1 MGVVYRRVSWLASTC
16 LTISTVA
23 TALSAQAPIQPP
35 SASDPGTGAQATPSA
50 ATPAASAGATGVPA
64 TTPSAASGADNQEII
79 VTGSLFKRAIDTATP
94 SPVTTLSA
102 ATLQQRG
109 VNTIAGAL
117 ATIPSNGAGTL
128 PNSFSANGAFAA
140 GASAVSLRGLTT
152 NSSIV
157 LFDGLRGAYY
167 PLADDGARSFVDL
180 NTIPDAIVER
190 VEVLKDGASSTYGA
204 DAIAGVVNVI
214 TKKEIKGVSGTLEGG
229 LSSRHDAGQQ
239 RATLT
244 AGFGDLKSQ
253 GFNFYVSGEYQHD
266 QMLLN
271 NARGYPFNTGDIRN
285 TPSDNGTPGPN
296 NNQNG
301 QGVLQ
306 SQATTSAVVRPAN
319 LTDPTNYLSGVAIP
333 GGLTQVLN
341 PAGCGGGTVAAS
353 NDEGTYCT
361 QDVVNQY
368 GVIQPAQRR
377 IGVTARLTKTIG
389 DNAEAYLIGTY
400 YQNREYFIGAPS
412 GTNDRQPYTI
422 RGLVLP
428 AVLANGQINP
438 QDPYANQFYTDP
450 TTGQTQRQSA
460 LLNYRFGGIANDTT
474 TKNQTYRIA
483 GGIQGSFGD
492 GWNYT
497 ADATYMRS
505 VLDIRYRGLLNYAA
519 LSDAVNNGTYNFVD
533 PSQNSAEQTAALSP
547 DVNARATS
555 KLWQA
560 QGTISKTLFDLPGGP
575 LQLAIGGQV
584 RYENINDPV
593 QDPVGADGRYTTVG
607 INTFSAVG
615 HRYIEAGFFELDAP
629 ILKSLEA
636 NVSGRFD
643 HYSEGFDHFSPKVDV
658 KFTPIRE
665 LALRGTFS
673 KGFRA
678 PSIPESQGN
687 VIGYVN
693 LTPPA
698 SVKAE
703 HGNNGYVATQSVGE
717 FTTGNPDLKPE
728 LSTSFTGGAILQPTR
743 WLSLTADFYHIKKS
757 RVIIGGD
764 FQSAINAYY
773 AGDAIP
779 AGYEVVQNPADPA
792 HPDATRTIQYV
803 NAFYQNAQ
811 SLKTSGLDF
820 SGTVNLRIS
829 PDVRLVS
836 SLDATYVINYNLR
849 TADGVQRYAGTVGPY
864 NITSGA
870 GTPRWRGTWQN
881 TLEFGRYS
889 VTAVAYY
896 TSGYKDIAEDISGS
910 GAAGDCAYAA
920 DLSASLDGS
929 SPTRCRIKRFIDV
942 DLTGNVKVNDKF
954 SFYANVINV
963 FDAKPPFDPA
973 QYSANNYNP
982 AYAQT
987 GIIGR
992 FFRVGANFKF

>member
-1 MGVVYRRVSWLASTC
+1 MSVPRRHVLWLASTC
-16 LTISTVA
+16 M
-23 TALSAQAPIQPP
+23 TALSFGAPLSAQEPARPADSSQQTT
-35 SASDPGTGAQATPSA
+35 AGTATGQDPA
-50 ATPAASAGATGVPA
+50 ATTASSQGSRAAPPAGDGP
-64 TTPSAASGADNQEII
+64 QEIV
-79 VTGSLFKRAIDTATP
+79 VTGSLFKRAIDAATP

-102 ATLQQRG
+102 SMLQERG
-109 VNTIAGAL
+109 VNTISSAL
-117 ATIPSNGAGTL
+117 ATIPGNGAGTL

-214 TKKEIKGVSGTLEGG
+214 TKKEIKGVSGIVEGG
-229 LSSRHDAGQQ
+229 VTSRGDTGQQ
-239 RATLT
+239 RVALT

-266 QMLLN
+266 EMLLN
-271 NARGYPFNTGDIRN
+271 KSRGYPFNTGDIRN
-285 TPSDNGTPGPN
+285 TPSDNGSPGPN

-306 SQATTSAVVRPAN
+306 SQATTSAVVRPAT
-319 LTDPTNYLSGVAIP
+319 LIDPTNYLTGVAIP
-333 GGLTQVLN
+333 GGLTRVLS
-341 PAGCGGGTVAAS
+341 PAGCGAGTVAAS
-353 NDEGTYCT
+353 NDEGAYCT
-361 QDVVNQY
+361 QDLVNQY

-377 IGVTARLTKTIG
+377 IGVTARLTKSIG
-389 DNAEAYLIGTY
+389 DHAEAFLIGTY
-400 YQNREYFIGAPS
+400 YQNREYFIGFPS
-412 GTNDRQPYTI
+412 GTNDRQPYTV

-428 AVLANGQINP
+428 AILANGQINP

-460 LLNYRFGGIANDTT
+460 LLNYRFGGIRNDTT

-483 GGIQGSFGD
+483 GGIHGDFGD

-497 ADATYMRS
+497 ADGTYMRS
-505 VLDIRYRGLLNYAA
+505 VLDLRYRGQLDYAA
-519 LSDAVNNGTYNFVD
+519 LAAAVNNGTYNFID
-533 PSQNSAEQTAALSP
+533 PSQNSAAQLAALAP
-547 DVNARATS
+547 DINARATS
-555 KLWQA
+555 KLWQV
-560 QGTISKTLFDLPGGP
+560 QGTISKALFDLPGGA
-575 LQLAIGGQV
+575 LQLAVGGQV
-584 RYENINDPV
+584 RYEDINDPV
-593 QDPVGADGRYTTVG
+593 QDPTGPDGRYTAIG

-615 HRYIEAGFFELDAP
+615 NRYIEAAFFELDAP
-629 ILKSLEA
+629 ILKSLDVNA
-636 NVSGRFD
+636 SGRFD
-643 HYSEGFDHFSPKVDV
+643 HYSEGFNHFSPKIGV
-658 KFTPIRE
+658 KFTPFRE

-717 FTTGNPDLKPE
+717 FTTGNANLKPE

-743 WLSLTADFYHIKKS
+743 WLSLTADFYHIKKT

-773 AGDAIP
+773 AGDPIP

-792 HPDATRTIQYV
+792 HPGATRTIQYV

-811 SLKTSGLDF
+811 SLKTSGLDV
-820 SGTVNLRIS
+820 SATVNWKVSPELRFM
-829 PDVRLVS
+829 S

-849 TADGVQRYAGTVGPY
+849 TADGVQHYAGTVGPY

-881 TLEFGRYS
+881 TIEYGRYS
-889 VTAVAYY
+889 LTATAYY
-896 TSGYKDIAEDISGS
+896 TSGYKDIAEDISGA
-910 GAAGDCAYAA
+910 GARHDCAFAA

-929 SPTRCRIKRFIDV
+929 SPTRCHIKRFIDV
-942 DLTGNVKVNDKF
+942 DLTGNIKVSEKL
-954 SFYANVINV
+954 SVYANVINV

-982 AYAQT
+982 AYAQS
-987 GIIGR
+987 GIVGR